1 LTRRQRYPY
10 AVHALLL
17 ITPLLTGC
25 IAMQADQALVNKL
38 DREVIALQ
46 QQARYMEQAA
56 EDCSDREAPPDE
68 LYLEL
73 HQVFSYMGI
82 EVTREGRAAVLT
94 LPGNELFA
102 PGSVRIRDE
111 AEKYLDLLATALELH
126 PEYRVHV
133 EGHTDDTPITG
144 RLAKTFPTNW
154 ELSSA
159 RAAAVS
165 VHLAKEYSLS
175 ASRFTVAGRAHYSPL
190 ADNSTAEGRALN
202 LRVIFTITPP
212 EPRRL

>member
-1 LTRRQRYPY
+1 MN
-10 AVHALLL
+10 ALLL
-17 ITPLLTGC
+17 IAPLLNGC
-25 IAMQADQALVNKL
+25 ISMRADQALVNKL
-38 DREVIALQ
+38 DREIIALQ
-46 QQARYMEQAA
+46 QQTKYLEQAA
-56 EDCSDREAPPDE
+56 EDCTDQAAPPDE
-68 LYLEL
+68 LHMEL

-82 EVTREGRAAVLT
+82 EVTREGRSTKLT

-111 AEKYLDLLATALELH
+111 AEKYLDLLATALDLH
-126 PEYRVHV
+126 PEHGIHV

-144 RLAKTFPTNW
+144 RLAKTYPTNW

-159 RAAAVS
+159 RAAAIA

-190 ADNSTAEGRALN
+190 ADNSTTEGRALN
-202 LRVIFTITPP
+202 RRVIFTITPP